1 MKEKYLKP
9 TAEDVLMDSSELMI
23 KVSIDDDIKV
33 ENGGKTSEHDII
45 EGDSRRSIWDDED

>member
-33 ENGGKTSEHDII
+33 ENGGNTSDNNII